1 MFGAQRRAY
10 QIVNQI
16 DTALDH
22 LGIMTDPYFEYA
34 WIDGPIDFVLANV
47 NKSVPAIVEAPIATA
62 TAGAGIP
69 SVATTEASLALVTGS
84 RGDPTYR
91 IGRLP
96 AANQVLTAVKLD
108 ESINLA
114 VTLMLKNDYSQ
125 LPIMHSERDLK
136 GIISWS
142 SIGVVCH
149 ATGFKIVK
157 RHIVK

>member
-1 MFGAQRRAY
+1 M
-10 QIVNQI
+10 
-16 DTALDH
+16 
-22 LGIMTDPYFEYA
+22 
-34 WIDGPIDFVLANV
+34 
-47 NKSVPAIVEAPIATA
+47 
-62 TAGAGIP
+62 
-69 SVATTEASLALVTGS
+69 
-84 RGDPTYR
+84 
-91 IGRLP
+91 
-96 AANQVLTAVKLD
+96 KLD